1 MKLNMIY
8 GLPFVNAVF
17 SHRGKD
23 IAVSNVLIDT
33 GSATTLLSA
42 EVALELGLE
51 PELTD
56 TIQTMRGI
64 GGKEFVYE
72 KSIDKLTLDSAIV
85 QMHTIQIGDMDY
97 GVDINA
103 IIGTDFLTAAKI
115 VIDLG
120 ELMIY
125 VKAE

>member
-1 MKLNMIY
+1 MDRDKGKPMKLNMIY
-8 GLPFVNAVF
+8 GLPFVDAVF

-85 QMHTIQIGDMDY
+85 QMYTIQIGDMDSTIP
-97 GVDINA
+97 VP
-103 IIGTDFLTAAKI
+103 F
-115 VIDLG
+115 
-120 ELMIY
+120 
-125 VKAE
+125 

>member
-1 MKLNMIY
+1 MDRYKGKSMKLNMIY
-8 GLPFVNAVF
+8 GLPFVDAIF
-17 SHRGKD
+17 SHRGTE
-23 IAVSNVLIDT
+23 ITVSNVLIDT

-72 KSIDKLTLDSAIV
+72 KSIDKLSLDSV
-85 QMHTIQIGDMDY
+85 SVEMYSIQIGDMDY
-97 GVDINA
+97 GIEINA
-103 IIGTDFLTAAKI
+103 IMGTD
-115 VIDLG
+115 
-120 ELMIY
+120 
-125 VKAE
+125 